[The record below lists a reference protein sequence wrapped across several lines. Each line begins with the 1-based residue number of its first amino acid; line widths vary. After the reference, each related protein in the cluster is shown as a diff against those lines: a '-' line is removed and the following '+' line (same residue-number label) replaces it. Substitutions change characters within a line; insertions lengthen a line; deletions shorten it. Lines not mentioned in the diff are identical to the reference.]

1 MDNAHDLTGRI
12 FQRLIADRKYLA
24 TFYTLPASAALLA
37 RLAVAKLQDVDWSD
51 SEALSKLRVG
61 DFACGTGALL
71 SAVYEQIAARHERAG
86 GDVAK
91 LHPVM
96 MEEVLYG
103 CDVMPSAVHIT
114 GSTLSG
120 LQPNGI
126 FASPISSPCP
136 MVAKLMER

>member
-1 MDNAHDLTGRI
+1 MEG
-12 FQRLIADRKYLA
+12 
-24 TFYTLPASAALLA
+24 
-37 RLAVAKLQDVDWSD
+37 VDWS
-51 SEALSKLRVG
+51 SAEAIGRLRIG

-86 GDVAK
+86 GDAQA
-91 LHPVM
+91 LHKVM

-120 LQPNGI
+120 VEPSVRFDKLAPVHHALRPDEGRQRRLPG
-126 FASPISSPCP
+126 AS
-136 MVAKLMER
+136 VLRKR